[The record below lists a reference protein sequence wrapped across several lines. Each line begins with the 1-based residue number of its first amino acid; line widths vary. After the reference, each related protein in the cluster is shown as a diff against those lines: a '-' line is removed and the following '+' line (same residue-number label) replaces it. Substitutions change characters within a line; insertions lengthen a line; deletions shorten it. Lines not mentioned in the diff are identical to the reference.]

1 MQSKSVGGFEKIN
14 SFDEESEE
22 LVEKRRR
29 FVVHE
34 HHATNLH
41 FDLRLEMGGVL
52 KSWAVPK
59 GLSLNPN
66 HKRLAIEV
74 PDHSLSYI
82 NFVGTIAEGRY
93 GAGRV
98 VIWDNG
104 EYLTKTNPLE
114 QLEKGRL
121 NFTFYGEKLRGGFSL
136 LQMKDRKG
144 QWLVIKSR
152 DEFADLNWNLKTVLK
167 PKLRK
172 EKKN

>member
-1 MQSKSVGGFEKIN
+1 MVSNESKEI
-14 SFDEESEE
+14 
-22 LVEKRRR
+22 EKRRR
-29 FVVHE
+29 FVIHE

-82 NFVGTIAEGRY
+82 NFVGTISEGSY

-104 EYLTKTNPLE
+104 EYLAKTSPLE

-121 NFTFYGEKLRGGFSL
+121 NFTFYGKKLRGGFVL
-136 LQMKDRKG
+136 LRMKDRKG
-144 QWLVIKSR
+144 QWLVIKER
-152 DEFADLNWNLKTVLK
+152 DEFADLDWKLETVLQ
-167 PKLRK
+167 PKAKQRK
-172 EKKN
+172 F

>member
-1 MQSKSVGGFEKIN
+1 MNLNEP
-14 SFDEESEE
+14 EEI
-22 LVEKRRR
+22 EKRRR

-66 HKRLAIEV
+66 DKRLAIEV

-82 NFVGTIAEGRY
+82 DFAGTISEGSY

-114 QLEKGRL
+114 QLAKGRL
-121 NFTFYGEKLRGGFSL
+121 NFAFYGEKLRGGFSL
-136 LQMKDRKG
+136 WRMKDRKN
-144 QWLVIKSR
+144 QWLIVKTR
-152 DEFADLNWNLKTVLK
+152 DEFADTNWKLETVLQ
-167 PKLRK
+167 PKFKK
-172 EKKN
+172 EKKI

>member
-1 MQSKSVGGFEKIN
+1 MDQK
-14 SFDEESEE
+14 
-22 LVEKRRR
+22 RR
-29 FVVHE
+29 FVIHE

-66 HKRLAIEV
+66 HKRLSIEV
-74 PDHSLSYI
+74 PDHSISYI
-82 NFVGTIAEGRY
+82 NFVGTISEGSY

-104 EYLTKTNPLE
+104 EYLTAGEPLE

-121 NFTFYGEKLRGGFSL
+121 NLTFYGKKLRGDFSL
-136 LQMKDRKG
+136 LRMKDRKS
-144 QWLVIKSR
+144 QWLIVKGR
-152 DEFADLNWNLKTVLK
+152 DGFADLNWELKTVLP
-167 PKLRK
+167 PKIK
-172 EKKN
+172 T

>member
-1 MQSKSVGGFEKIN
+1 MILN
-14 SFDEESEE
+14 ESNEI
-22 LVEKRRR
+22 EKRRR
-29 FVVHE
+29 FVIHE
-34 HHATNLH
+34 HHASNLH
-41 FDLRLEMGGVL
+41 FDLRLEMSGVL

-66 HKRLAIEV
+66 DKRLAIEV

-82 NFVGTIAEGRY
+82 DFVGTIAEGKY

-104 EYLTKTNPLE
+104 EYLTKTNSLE

-121 NFTFYGEKLRGGFSL
+121 SFTFYGEKLRGGFSL

-144 QWLVIKSR
+144 QWLVVKNR
-152 DEFADLNWNLKTVLK
+152 DEFADLNWKLETVLE
-167 PKLRK
+167 PKAK
-172 EKKN
+172 TEKKI